1 MIMLLSALAEG
12 GIFLYP
18 PQSLDVSGF
27 DGYLV
32 NPKTYTPHVD
42 KAVDIVDKHMDLYH
56 YFCG

>member
-1 MIMLLSALAEG
+1 VPLSALAEG

-18 PQSLDVSGF
+18 PKSLDLSGF
-27 DGYLV
+27 AGRFV

-42 KAVDIVDKHMDLYH
+42 NPVDIVDKYMDSYP